1 MKSVFEYI
9 KCCFSSNKDEN
20 SEIKVD
26 QLKSFDELHQEQIK
40 FLENAKNEP
49 RMKYLLNK
57 EVNINSLPQKY
68 HLPISSDPFEHMDMK
83 AYNYFNQKEK
93 LNYSFEYI
101 YTDNADCENNND
113 KNERDKGIK
122 IVVKEASYKDCT
134 KVIENDKL
142 LSLNYKS
149 KSFNTKSSSKKK

>member
-9 KCCFSSNKDEN
+9 KCCFTSNKDET

-26 QLKSFDELHQEQIK
+26 QLKSFDELHEEQIK

-49 RMKYLLNK
+49 RMKYLLSK
-57 EVNINSLPQKY
+57 EVNINSLPKKY
-68 HLPISSDPFEHMDMK
+68 HLPITSDPFEHMDMK
-83 AYNYFNQKEK
+83 AYNYFNQKDK

-101 YTDNADCENNND
+101 YTDNADRENNKD
-113 KNERDKGIK
+113 KDIK
-122 IVVKEASYKDCT
+122 IVVCEASNKDLS

-149 KSFNTKSSSKKK
+149 KSFNTKTSSKKK